1 MAAIKPHRKDLYLK
15 KIGDFSFIYSFCD
28 QLMYW
33 IFLDMQS
40 VTTRLT
46 HHNTLGEKMSRYK
59 KHFSDFYNQITNVKT
74 DVYSKKSVFRPYL
87 GQYLS
92 RFEKL

>member
-1 MAAIKPHRKDLYLK
+1 MAAIRHHPVAMWPPELDKMAAIKPHRKDLYLK

-40 VTTRLT
+40 VTTGLA
-46 HHNTLGEKMSRYK
+46 HQNTLGEKISYGIK
-59 KHFSDFYNQITNVKT
+59 
-74 DVYSKKSVFRPYL
+74 
-87 GQYLS
+87 
-92 RFEKL
+92 

>member
-33 IFLDMQS
+33 ILLDMQS
-40 VTTRLT
+40 VSTGLT

-59 KHFSDFYNQITNVKT
+59 ITFKDN
-74 DVYSKKSVFRPYL
+74 F
-87 GQYLS
+87 
-92 RFEKL
+92 